1 MKILKI
7 VIILLMLEFK
17 SFSYNVDDYIFLNKA
32 IEANEKKDYK
42 KSLFFYEIYEKNFI
56 NSYPM
61 TSNYAKFYIAKNY
74 MEMNK
79 DEEALLW
86 FSRAIYIPDN
96 YLKQKVKKS
105 NFFQYRK
112 DFFMGKI
119 YLKNG
124 NIDSGKDSLKR
135 LILDYY
141 DPEAQYYE
149 KIALQLLSNY
159 DKKYSYIYDVK
170 YNENK
175 KFMNKIDEKEQ
186 KKIISFFYDK
196 KKYEK
201 VIQLLDIINDYK
213 NMELNFKLIYLES
226 LLRLNLNEKVIELTN
241 DSENQIAKIYL
252 FRGMAFEQSKKF
264 SKAIYNYEK
273 IKDLRVKDRAL
284 FRIARIHYKLE
295 NYKSAKDTI
304 EKTVVKNQ
312 GIKSLMLEI
321 YIKLKNKK
329 KFIESYNEF
338 KMMYPQNHKM
348 GLYYIVYN
356 NLMKK
361 EKDPWELANYNVF
374 FASNYVVRNYFYSL
388 KEYGLEKK
396 YKEKVLE
403 KALKQIGEFKN
414 SELLEL
420 AVQST
425 NLNLNPDTIEDK
437 KIIID
442 SFIEAEFY
450 KEAFKKASE
459 FKKDFYSYK
468 NLLYYIYPKYYKNE
482 VDKALKN
489 NLLPESLIYTV
500 IYVES
505 GFDKKST
512 QYDKIGLMGINKEE
526 VKEKEEDFYNPQKNI
541 NKGVEKLRLI
551 YKKHNSMILKTLV
564 EYIYGEKTLKMLNF
578 EINGDLKI
586 ETISDEKLQQELEEI
601 VYTYAFY
608 SAIYN

>member
-1 MKILKI
+1 
-7 VIILLMLEFK
+7 MLEFK

-42 KSLFFYEIYEKNFI
+42 KSLFFYEIYEKNFTY
-56 NSYPM
+56 SYPM
-61 TSNYAKFYIAKNY
+61 ISNYAKYYIAKNY
-74 MEMNK
+74 MEMSKN
-79 DEEALLW
+79 EEALLW
-86 FSRAIYIPDN
+86 FSRAVYIPDS
-96 YLKQKVKKS
+96 YLKQKVRKN

-124 NIDSGKDSLKR
+124 DVDLGKDFLKR

-141 DPEAQYYE
+141 DPEAEYYE
-149 KIALQLLSNY
+149 KIALQILSSYDVKYNY
-159 DKKYSYIYDVK
+159 IFDVK
-170 YNENK
+170 YNENEI
-175 KFMNKIDEKEQ
+175 FMNKIEVSDQ
-186 KKIISFFYDK
+186 KKIINFFYEK
-196 KKYEK
+196 KNYEK
-201 VIQLLDIINDYK
+201 VIKLLNIINDYK
-213 NMELNFKLIYLES
+213 DMELNLKLIYLES
-226 LLRLNLNEKVIELTN
+226 LLRLNKNEKVIELTN
-241 DSENQIAKIYL
+241 DSEEQIAKIYL
-252 FRGMAFEQSKKF
+252 FRGMAFEQSKIF
-264 SKAIYNYEK
+264 SKAIYNYDK

-284 FRIARIHYKLE
+284 FRVARIYYKLE

-304 EKTVVKNQ
+304 EKITMKNQ
-312 GIKSLMLEI
+312 DMKSLMLEI

-348 GLYYIVYN
+348 GLYYIIYN
-356 NLMKK
+356 NLIKK
-361 EKDPWELANYNVF
+361 VKEPWELADYNVF

-388 KEYGLEKK
+388 KEYELENT

-403 KALKQIGEFKN
+403 DALKQIGEFKN
-414 SELLEL
+414 AEILEL

-425 NLNLNPDTIEDK
+425 NFNLDIETIKDK

-442 SFIEAEFY
+442 SFIKAKFY
-450 KEAFKKASE
+450 KEAFKKADE
-459 FKKDFYSYK
+459 FKKDFYNYK
-468 NLLYYIYPKYYKNE
+468 NLLHYIYPKYYKSE
-482 VDKALKN
+482 VDKALKK

-505 GFDKKST
+505 GFNNESIK
-512 QYDKIGLMGINKEE
+512 YDKIGLMGIPKNEIKGNL
-526 VKEKEEDFYNPQKNI
+526 EDFYDSQKNI
-541 NKGVEKLRLI
+541 NKGVERLRLI
-551 YKKHNSMILKTLV
+551 YKKHDSMILKTLV
-564 EYIYGEKTLKMLNF
+564 EYMYGEKTLKMLNF
-578 EINGDLKI
+578 EKNGDLRI